1 MRREPPRGMTLLET
15 VMYIGVISIVLP
27 TFTIFVLHV
36 WQQQIKFDA
45 RMRLEQTSSLV
56 FLELSH
62 DLIEAD
68 AIQVSTSTLGTDTSL
83 LQLQDKDGTAMVID
97 TVSTSINFSGTNQ
110 TVRRLR
116 LTRGSNTPVWLT
128 EPEYSVS
135 QWRVD
140 AVRNA
145 SNVLTGLRVSFDAAL
160 INNTSKIYRDAT
172 FAGDTTFALSPSTLE
187 Q

>member
-1 MRREPPRGMTLLET
+1 MRHQPPRGMTLLET
-15 VMYIGVISIVLP
+15 VLYIGVISIVLP

-45 RMRLEQTSSLV
+45 RMRLEQTSALV

-62 DLIEAD
+62 DLTEAD
-68 AIQVSTSTLGTDTSL
+68 AIQVSTSTLGTDASVL
-83 LQLQDKDGTAMVID
+83 RFKDKDGTAMVIEL
-97 TVSTSINFSGTNQ
+97 VSTTISFSGTNQ

-128 EPEYSVS
+128 EPEHDVT

-140 AVRNA
+140 VVRNA
-145 SNVLTGLRVSFDAAL
+145 TSVLTGLRVSFDAAL
-160 INNTSKIYRDAT
+160 INNTNKIYRDAT